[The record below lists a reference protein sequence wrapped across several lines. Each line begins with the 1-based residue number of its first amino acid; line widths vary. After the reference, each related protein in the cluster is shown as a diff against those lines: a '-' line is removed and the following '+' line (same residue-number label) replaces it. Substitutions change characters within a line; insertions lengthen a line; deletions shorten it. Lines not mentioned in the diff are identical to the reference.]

1 MRWQY
6 LVMLALAGCP
16 GSDEPPARITV
27 DTDCLPLYVP
37 TFENVYDNTLRDT
50 CGSTAV
56 GCHSAAGQA
65 GGMSFEDQAT
75 AHAELVAGRVTAG
88 DPGGSEMI
96 VRVASA
102 GADYQMPPRAPA
114 MDDSELCALVLWV
127 QDGAQP

>member
-1 MRWQY
+1 MY
-6 LVMLALAGCP
+6 LGVALLAGCP
-16 GSDEPPARITV
+16 GSDELPARIEV
-27 DTDCLPLYVP
+27 ETDCQPQYQP
-37 TFENVYDNTLRDT
+37 TFDNVYANTLRDT

-65 GGMSFEDQAT
+65 GGMSFEDEAT
-75 AHAELVAGRVTAG
+75 AHAELLAGRVVAG

-114 MDDSELCALVLWV
+114 MDAAELCALVLWI
-127 QDGAQP
+127 QSGAQP